1 MIGANLLARVRRLL
15 RDVATVTEQGTFWS
29 DAEIYLALNN
39 AQLSY
44 ASFLVRNYQY
54 HNVASLLT
62 NTAISAGGA
71 LPADYFMYASA
82 YTSRAFGD
90 KYTKSIAKIYCGGEA
105 WVYRF
110 VKDTACWIVG
120 NQYGFVDGANYN
132 ANGRLFY
139 YRYPTVI
146 IAGVFNSDF
155 NDNQY
160 QSEISHIAAIYL
172 SMKEPQTQRDFK
184 RMTAT
189 MKDIGSQ
196 FVFEDIVH
204 YVVNNDVSQFYQ
216 RYISD
221 VRRQAAQSGANQQEQ

>member
-1 MIGANLLARVRRLL
+1 MVGANLLARVRRLL
-15 RDVATVTEQGTFWS
+15 RDVATVTEQGEFWS

-44 ASFLVRNYQY
+44 ASFLLRNSQY
-54 HNVASLLT
+54 HYIASLLT
-62 NTAISAGGA
+62 NTSLSAGGN

-82 YTSRAFGD
+82 YVERLFGD
-90 KYTKSIAKIYCGGEA
+90 RYTKSIAKIYCGAEA
-105 WVYRF
+105 WSYRF

-132 ANGRLFY
+132 ANGRLYY
-139 YRYPTVI
+139 YRYPTI
-146 IAGVFNSDF
+146 IVAGVFNSDF
-155 NDNQY
+155 SNNQY
-160 QSEISHIAAIYL
+160 ESEISHIASIYL

-184 RMTAT
+184 RLMAT
-189 MKDIGSQ
+189 MKDINSQ

-216 RYISD
+216 RYISN
-221 VRRQAAQSGANQQEQ
+221 VRREAAQSGASKQE